1 MSKNV
6 FKFLYYKYYMSRNYY
21 NILGIS
27 EKSEQ
32 SEIKRAYRK
41 LSLEHHPDK
50 GGDEEK
56 FKEVNEAY
64 TTLGDS
70 DKKRE
75 YDMQRRGGG
84 MNMGMGM
91 NRGMGMNTGGLPPD
105 VFNMFFGGRGD
116 PFSQF
121 GHPMSGMGGPNI
133 RVFHNGRQMPQ
144 QPKKPEPIKQ
154 TIFLTLKQA
163 YEGSNAF
170 MVSIHKRVT
179 KNSATN
185 MENETIYIEIPEG
198 IDDNEKVYL
207 KNRGHI
213 LDNLTGDIE
222 ITFKV
227 NNDTSFIREGMN
239 ITINKEVSLKE
250 ALCGFSFEIDHIN
263 GKNYKISNQ
272 SGNIVKPGYIREIC
286 GMGMKRNGQIGRL
299 FIKFNINFPEKLS
312 DKQIENISDIL

>member
-1 MSKNV
+1 
-6 FKFLYYKYYMSRNYY
+6 
-21 NILGIS
+21 
-27 EKSEQ
+27 
-32 SEIKRAYRK
+32 
-41 LSLEHHPDK
+41 
-50 GGDEEK
+50 
-56 FKEVNEAY
+56 
-64 TTLGDS
+64 
-70 DKKRE
+70 
-75 YDMQRRGGG
+75 
-84 MNMGMGM
+84 
-91 NRGMGMNTGGLPPD
+91 
-105 VFNMFFGGRGD
+105 MFFGGRGVD

-121 GHPMSGMGGPNI
+121 GHPMQGMGGPNI
-133 RVFHNGRQMPQ
+133 KVFHNGRQMPQ

-179 KNSATN
+179 KNSTTN
-185 MENETIYIEIPEG
+185 MENEPLYIEIPEG

-227 NNDTSFIREGMN
+227 NNDTDFIREGMN

-299 FIKFNINFPEKLS
+299 FIKFNIKFPEKLS
-312 DKQIENISDIL
+312 DEQIENISNIL